1 MFKFKQYVE
10 DVENFELDED
20 DEQSEAVKKMS
31 FRQRQQRSRLA
42 KGKNRNKM
50 KLGARRQKKKIASL
64 DRLKKRAR
72 RSARRAL
79 IKKVSG
85 GKSPSS
91 VGAKNVAMGRVAT
104 GGMQKRLVRTTK
116 IGVKTARKRDM
127 TRKQGGAGKSR
138 TG

>member
-72 RSARRAL
+72 RAARRAFT
-79 IKKVSG
+79 KKVGG
-85 GKSPSS
+85 GKAPTS
-91 VGAKNVAMGRVAT
+91 VGQKNVIM
-104 GGMQKRLVRTTK
+104 KRLGSKGFQGKIARVTKRT
-116 IGVKTARKRDM
+116 VKVARKRDM